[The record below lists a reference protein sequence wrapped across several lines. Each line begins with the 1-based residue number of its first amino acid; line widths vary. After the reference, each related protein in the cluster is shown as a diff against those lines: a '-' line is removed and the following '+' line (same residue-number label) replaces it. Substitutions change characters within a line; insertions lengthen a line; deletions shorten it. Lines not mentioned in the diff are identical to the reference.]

1 MSNVSIE
8 EKWIA
13 GDPGPKLMMLEL
25 CKCPFDMTCVYWNV
39 PQWLC
44 CGWVETSFSLLET
57 KKTVRLHLNITL
69 YYSIF
74 LVVGLTYLSI
84 IAHNIFFHPTKT
96 KSSETRAIWRTLV
109 EFNELFGCLILII
122 VLPTLIDTFLPHTSY
137 NHNNIFVMFHP
148 YHLFLMYDFKVLLYL
163 FFLLKIIRV
172 NYTWVN

>member
-1 MSNVSIE
+1 MSFWHDMCVLERSSMVVLWFELRSLSLSLRQRRQWDCEIASKHCTTQSFLWRVSRTF
-8 EKWIA
+8 
-13 GDPGPKLMMLEL
+13 L
-25 CKCPFDMTCVYWNV
+25 
-39 PQWLC
+39 
-44 CGWVETSFSLLET
+44 SL
-57 KKTVRLHLNITL
+57 
-69 YYSIF
+69 
-74 LVVGLTYLSI
+74 
-84 IAHNIFFHPTKT
+84 IFFHPTKT

-109 EFNELFGCLILII
+109 EFNELFACLILII

>member
-1 MSNVSIE
+1 LTWHVCIGTFLNGCVVV
-8 EKWIA
+8 
-13 GDPGPKLMMLEL
+13 EL
-25 CKCPFDMTCVYWNV
+25 R
-39 PQWLC
+39 L
-44 CGWVETSFSLLET
+44 ETSFSLLET

-109 EFNELFGCLILII
+109 EFNELFACLILII
-122 VLPTLIDTFLPHTSY
+122 VLPTLIDTFLPHTY
-137 NHNNIFVMFHP
+137 NNLFVMFHP

>member
-1 MSNVSIE
+1 MDYVKSTQ
-8 EKWIA
+8 EKWTA
-13 GDPGPKLMMLEL
+13 EDPVPTYGVGVAFWHVCIGKFLNIMAVLWLSFVLMLRQRKHSKIE
-25 CKCPFDMTCVYWNV
+25 K
-39 PQWLC
+39 
-44 CGWVETSFSLLET
+44 
-57 KKTVRLHLNITL
+57 LHLHYIV
-69 YYSIF
+69 
-74 LVVGLTYLSI
+74 LVLFNSQCGGSHVCFTRS
-84 IAHNIFFHPTKT
+84 FFHPTKT

-109 EFNELFGCLILII
+109 EFNELFACLILII